1 MATTQARMR
10 TEPIDKRGRPPFHWS
25 RVEYG
30 RRKPA
35 TYLVMSN
42 HPRSDQRYCLGAI
55 TRTKGGY
62 FAYVRGKNE
71 FLSRPIAGVFPTR
84 ERASIA
90 LVVALNKTKYGRQRL
105 DAARIHNWRTPR

>member
-1 MATTQARMR
+1 MTAQARMR
-10 TEPIDKRGRPPFHWS
+10 TEPIEQRARPPFHWS

-30 RRKPA
+30 RRKSP

-42 HPRSDQRYCLGAI
+42 HQRSEQRYCLGAI

-62 FAYVRGKNE
+62 LAYMRGRDK
-71 FLSRPIAGVFPTR
+71 FLANPLPGVYPTR

-90 LVVALNKTKYGRQRL
+90 LVVHLNKTKYGQRRL
-105 DAARIHNWRTPR
+105 DAAGINQWRTPR